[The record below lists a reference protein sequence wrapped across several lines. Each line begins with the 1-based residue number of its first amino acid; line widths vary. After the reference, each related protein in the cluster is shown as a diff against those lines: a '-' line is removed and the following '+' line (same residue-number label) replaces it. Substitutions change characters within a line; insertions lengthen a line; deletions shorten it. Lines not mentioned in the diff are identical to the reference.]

1 MKKRLISLA
10 LVLVLALSLLPVA
23 ALAADYDDFTDLK
36 KDVWYTPYI
45 NFVLEKGYFIGMS
58 DTEFAPNYNMTRAM
72 FVTVIARMEGV
83 EVDDAAAT
91 QFPDVKTGVWYTGS
105 VAWAAANGI
114 VEGYEDGSFR
124 PGNNVTR
131 REMAAIMARYIAW
144 VEENSNRVAVP
155 GDKDVTFADQAEI
168 DAAEWAKTAVATC
181 VNYGLLEGYPDGT
194 FGGKRN
200 STRAE
205 VAAVIERLSLL
216 IKEVN
221 LDPDYIYLGVKGVMD
236 TLTAAATL
244 PVVKA
249 GDLSDE
255 YISYTSV
262 SELADLSVADVL
274 DASAVIGENVDG
286 TRLVSVKGSAT
297 LNESAIYNTVKFAA
311 TYAAGVYA
319 DKNVLWSDV
328 KAIVDAIV
336 ADVNAI
342 DFGAAYELVSDKE
355 AAEIAEF
362 AYNTV
367 KGGAYDLWAK
377 NFKGENGYYTG
388 DITVKVGDYSSVIVV
403 NDETGVAIPT
413 WKQDAIGFGVALAKE
428 VVKSFL
434 AQAKDYTSSLTNI
447 GATIDVTFSAGAYKE
462 TTDLY
467 AYNYPVEIA
476 LSFINNVDT
485 FQYKID
491 GGLYVKAYISEAVQ
505 AEVKEKADVAL
516 TKIMESETFQSK
528 FNPAVEQAKESE
540 EFTAIVDVIAEAQG
554 DEAANKIVDSYIE
567 QWAKDNAS
575 SKLTG
580 DGEWKNESIY
590 DLAYIIGGEIYG
602 YVETELDARGLEMK
616 AGITPEQLKA
626 NMETADVAVE
636 VDPALESYILGVIC
650 DKNNAEKGVETT
662 FAEEA
667 APAMKEY
674 VDTTVPAT
682 LEENENFNA
691 ALELAEKVRAALESV
706 DNLCAVRFGNLATVL
721 RNETVQELVA
731 VKGADS
737 VVAKF
742 AKYIEKAPAKA
753 SVVFAG
759 CTINE
764 AAVLAVKDATTV
776 AELCNAVAD
785 ILEETGL
792 ADLTL
797 ADFAPEAGQDLAV
810 AYGDK
815 SVTLLNIVVE
825 FEK

>member
-58 DTEFAPNYNMTRAM
+58 DTEFAPNDNMTRAM

-83 EVDDAAAT
+83 EVDNAAAT
-91 QFPDVKTGVWYTGS
+91 QFEDVKTGVWYTGS

-144 VEENSNRVAVP
+144 VEENTNKYAVES
-155 GDKDVTFADQAEI
+155 DKNVTFADQAEI
-168 DAAEWAKTAVATC
+168 DAAAWAKEAVATC
-181 VNYGLLEGYPDGT
+181 VNFGLLEGYPDGT

-205 VAAVIERLSLL
+205 VAAVIERLALL

-221 LDPDYIYLGVKGVMD
+221 PDYIYLGVKGVMD

-342 DFGAAYELVSDKE
+342 DFGFAYDAYDFVSDKE

-362 AYNTV
+362 VYNTV
-367 KGGAYDLWAK
+367 KGEAFDLWAK

-388 DITVKVGDYSSVIVV
+388 DITVKVGDYSSVILVS
-403 NDETGVAIPT
+403 DENGVSIPT

-428 VVKSFL
+428 VAKSFL
-434 AQAKDYTSSLTNI
+434 AQAKDYTSSLTDI
-447 GATIDVTFSAGAYKE
+447 GATIDITFSAGAYKE

-467 AYNYPVEIA
+467 AYNYPVEIS

-485 FQYKID
+485 FQYKIND
-491 GGLYVKAYISEAVQ
+491 GVYVKAYFSNAVQ
-505 AEVKEKADVAL
+505 AEVKEKADAAL

-616 AGITPEQLKA
+616 AGITPDQLKA
-626 NMETADVAVE
+626 NMETAGVAVD
-636 VDPALESYILGVIC
+636 VDPALEGYILGVIC
-650 DKNNAEKGVETT
+650 DKNNAEKDVETSYT
-662 FAEEA
+662 EEA

-674 VDTTVPAT
+674 VDTTIPAT
-682 LEENENFNA
+682 LEQNDDFNA
-691 ALELAEKVRAALESV
+691 ALELAEKVRGALESTE
-706 DNLCAVRFGNLATVL
+706 NLCAVRFGNVATIL

-742 AKYIEKAPAKA
+742 AKYIEKVPAKA

-764 AAVLAVKDATTV
+764 AAVIAVKDATTV

-797 ADFAPEAGQDLAV
+797 ADFAPEAGQNLTV

-815 SVTLLNIVVE
+815 SATLNIVVE

>member
-23 ALAADYDDFTDLK
+23 ALAADYDDFADLK

-58 DTEFAPNYNMTRAM
+58 DTEFAPNANMTRAM

-83 EVDDAAAT
+83 EVDDTVAT
-91 QFPDVKTGVWYTGS
+91 QFEDVKTGVWYTGS

-144 VEENSNRVAVP
+144 VEENTNRYPVES
-155 GDKDVTFADQAEI
+155 DKEVVFADQAEI
-168 DAAEWAKTAVATC
+168 DAAAWAKDAVATC
-181 VNYGLLEGYPDGT
+181 VNFGLLKGYPDGT

-205 VAAVIERLSLL
+205 VAAVIERLALL
-216 IKEVN
+216 VKEVN
-221 LDPDYIYLGVKGVMD
+221 PDYIYLGVKGVMD

-249 GDLSDE
+249 EELSDK
-255 YISYTSV
+255 YISLTSAAQ
-262 SELADLSVADVL
+262 LADLSVADVV

-311 TYAAGVYA
+311 TYAAGIYA
-319 DKNVLWSDV
+319 DKNVLWDDV

-342 DFGAAYELVSDKE
+342 DFAGAYELISDKE
-355 AAEIAEF
+355 AVEIAEF

-367 KGGAYDLWAK
+367 KGAAYDLWAK

-403 NDETGVAIPT
+403 DEENGVSIPT
-413 WKQDAIGFGVALAKE
+413 WKQDAVGFGVALAKE
-428 VVKSFL
+428 VAKSFL
-434 AQAKDYTSSLTNI
+434 AQAKDYTSSLTDI
-447 GATIDVTFSAGAYKE
+447 GAVIDITFSAGAYKE

-467 AYNYPVEIA
+467 AYNYPVDIS

-491 GGLYVKAYISEAVQ
+491 NGLFVKAYFSNAVQ
-505 AEVKEKADVAL
+505 AEVKEKANAAL
-516 TKIMESETFQSK
+516 TAIMESEAFQNK

-554 DEAANKIVDSYIE
+554 EEAANKIVDGYVE

-602 YVETELDARGLEMK
+602 YVELELDARGLEMK
-616 AGITPEQLKA
+616 AGITPDQLKD
-626 NMETADVAVE
+626 NMATAGVEIE
-636 VDPALESYILGVIC
+636 VDAALENYVLGVIC
-650 DKNNAEKGVETT
+650 DKNNEEKGVETT

-682 LEENENFNA
+682 LEQNDDFNA
-691 ALELAEKVRAALESV
+691 ALELAEKVRVALQST
-706 DNLCAVRFGNLATVL
+706 DNLCAVRFGNVATIL

-731 VKGADS
+731 SKGADS
-737 VVAKF
+737 VIAKF
-742 AKYIEKAPAKA
+742 AKYIEKAPADA
-753 SVVFAG
+753 AVVFAG

-764 AAVLAVKDATTV
+764 AAVIAVKDATTV

-797 ADFAPEAGQDLAV
+797 ADFAPEAGQNLAV